1 MIFRPGGVFYIRAYK
16 PNYMEKEFTPE
27 IIADIKK
34 GLLERRA
41 QLVSDMEDKSRP
53 NPNESD
59 NLSTKFPEY
68 GYKPDENAQ
77 EIIDYST
84 DLATE
89 QVIEKAIEEIDS
101 ALKRI
106 EDGTYGIC
114 RYCQKP
120 INVKRLMARPVA
132 SSCISCKTE
141 LQENE

>member
-1 MIFRPGGVFYIRAYK
+1 
-16 PNYMEKEFTPE
+16 MEQELTPE
-27 IIADIKK
+27 IIANIKK
-34 GLLERRA
+34 DLLERRA
-41 QLVSDMEDKSRP
+41 QIVSDMEDKSRL
-53 NPNESD
+53 NPSEAD
-59 NLSTKFPEY
+59 NLSVKFPEY

-89 QVIEKAIEEIDS
+89 QVMEKTLEEIDG

-114 RYCQKP
+114 RYCRKP
-120 INVKRLMARPVA
+120 INAKRLMARPVA